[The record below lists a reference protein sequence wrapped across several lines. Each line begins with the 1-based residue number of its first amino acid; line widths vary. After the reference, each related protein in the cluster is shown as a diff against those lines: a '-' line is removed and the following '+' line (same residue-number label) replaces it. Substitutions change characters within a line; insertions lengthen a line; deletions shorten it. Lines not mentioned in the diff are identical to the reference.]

1 MVYLRIQKSQAGAR
15 VVEAYV
21 YSNLSI
27 IIGTKKKK
35 NKTNKEV
42 LNLRLTCVQTSFMVP
57 PFPTGNIVKTSRLQ
71 QSQNKD
77 G

>member
-1 MVYLRIQKSQAGAR
+1 MVYLRIQESQAGAR

-27 IIGTKKKK
+27 IIGTKKK
-35 NKTNKEV
+35 KTNKEV

-57 PFPTGNIVKTSRLQ
+57 PFPTGNIIKTSRPQ
-71 QSQNKD
+71 QSQNQD